1 MSNTTTLSKR
11 ELEAI
16 HSHISSVSASLD
28 NPISITRL
36 QSSARIRPLIN
47 LRYIIS
53 KAMRNRNYSL
63 AEIGHVLNRTH
74 GAIHYL
80 LRDYEPLTILEKK
93 SNTTLIKKLEDL
105 L

>member
-1 MSNTTTLSKR
+1 
-11 ELEAI
+11 
-16 HSHISSVSASLD
+16 
-28 NPISITRL
+28 
-36 QSSARIRPLIN
+36 
-47 LRYIIS
+47 
-53 KAMRNRNYSL
+53 MRNRNYSL